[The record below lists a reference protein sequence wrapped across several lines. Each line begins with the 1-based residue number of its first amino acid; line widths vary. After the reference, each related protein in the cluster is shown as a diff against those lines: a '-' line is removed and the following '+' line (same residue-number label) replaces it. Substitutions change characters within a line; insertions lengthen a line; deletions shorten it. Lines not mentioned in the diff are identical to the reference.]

1 MEQMTHYAHSF
12 LRRKKIAPADI
23 RYLIRTGAQTELHL
37 LDGRTLNTYIGLKAF
52 SDALPK
58 EDFLRINKGVL
69 LAKSQIVKI

>member
-37 LDGRTLNTYIGLKAF
+37 LDGRTLNTYIGLKHFPMPCPKRTF
-52 SDALPK
+52 SVSIKVYCLPNRK
-58 EDFLRINKGVL
+58 L
-69 LAKSQIVKI
+69 